1 MAVGKHGPGSGRL
14 AAVAVGAALLCSLGE
29 ASADPCEARLPT
41 RFGTEFGGTVR
52 YIVDGDGFCVGL
64 TDDPDSWIEVRT
76 VDYDAPEL
84 STPDGGVAKGI
95 AERLLMGREL
105 RCVTSRGRSGRTR
118 SYDRVFATCSLDGT
132 GIGDIM
138 RAAGAPTGGN

>member
-1 MAVGKHGPGSGRL
+1 MAVTERRSGSARL
-14 AAVAVGAALLCSLGE
+14 AALVVGAAFLGFLGE
-29 ASADPCEARLPT
+29 ASADPCEGRLPT

-64 TDDPDSWIEVRT
+64 TDDPDSWIEVRP

-95 AERLLMGREL
+95 ADRLLMGREL

-118 SYDRVFATCSLDGT
+118 NYDRVFAACSLNGR
-132 GIGDIM
+132 GIGDMM